1 MAAIIEIRG
10 VRKSFGPFRALDG
23 VDLVV
28 EEGEVLVVIGRSG
41 SGKSTLIRCLNQL
54 EAHDS
59 GTIVVHGLDASQ
71 PSQLRR
77 IRTEAGMVFQSFN
90 LFPHMSVLRNVAL
103 APVRVRGLSWA
114 EANDRA
120 RKLLARV
127 GLAEQIDKYPN
138 QLSGGQQQRVGIA
151 RALAMEPK
159 VLLFDESTSAL
170 DPEMVGEVLE
180 VIQQLART
188 GVTMVVVTHEMGF
201 ARRVADRVAFID
213 AGKIVEIGPPG
224 EIFDAPR
231 DPRLQTFL
239 KSILST

>member
-1 MAAIIEIRG
+1 MAPIIQ
-10 VRKSFGPFRALDG
+10 VKNVHKSFGPFRALNG
-23 VDLVV
+23 ADLEV
-28 EEGEVLVVIGRSG
+28 EEGEVVVVIGRSG

-59 GTIVVHGLDASQ
+59 GVILVHGLDASR
-71 PSQLRR
+71 PSELRR

-114 EANDRA
+114 DANERA
-120 RKLLARV
+120 RKLIARV
-127 GLAEQIDKYPN
+127 GLSEQIDKYPN

-159 VLLFDESTSAL
+159 VLLFDEPTSAL

>member
-10 VRKSFGPFRALDG
+10 IRKSFGPFRALDG

-159 VLLFDESTSAL
+159 VLLFDEPTSAL